1 LRGAGRGTIRN
12 SEEASGLQQLVGR
25 FHTGEQGRTVS
36 KLPKKQA
43 KATRLPETRV
53 ALAVQSNLAEAL
65 EEWDEF

>member
-1 LRGAGRGTIRN
+1 
-12 SEEASGLQQLVGR
+12 
-25 FHTGEQGRTVS
+25 VS

-65 EEWDEF
+65 EEWDDF